1 MDCRKGCLKIEAGLR
16 RGIIHDDGRPVAQHE
31 GAICQ
36 RFVDDR
42 KCAFLDLKK
51 DRTAGCTGKGSTNF
65 EIDASHSSPWASYY
79 LRDDQTVIQSGS
91 LLYYL
96 SPDLTREP
104 YASRLKSAGI
114 LVTDA
119 GSGFGTTPIWS
130 NSHYSVYSVGRAEA
144 NATPR

>member
-1 MDCRKGCLKIEAGLR
+1 MEKSTMVGLSPSTKGRSVRCLSTIENAPSLTSRKTEQPDVRA
-16 RGIIHDDGRPVAQHE
+16 
-31 GAICQ
+31 
-36 RFVDDR
+36 
-42 KCAFLDLKK
+42 
-51 DRTAGCTGKGSTNF
+51 KGSTNF

-79 LRDDQTVIQSGS
+79 LRDDQIVIQSRS

-96 SPDLTREP
+96 SPDPTREP